1 MTVKGNLYTS
11 YKEGFKNNLEG
22 QFLYDDK
29 GLNVTYRELD
39 SETAK
44 LANGLKE
51 LGLSEGDRVTVQV
64 DKCIEMVYLYLACV
78 RSNIIF
84 HPLNPAY
91 KEKELSYFLDDAKP
105 SLFIS
110 NEETIS
116 SISDLSLE
124 HSIDHLFVL
133 NNDGSGNFSDIS
145 TSEDNYITVA
155 CSDDDIAA
163 LLYSSGTTGKPK
175 GIMLSHGNISSN
187 AESLVKAWGF
197 QESDCLLH
205 ALPIYHVHG
214 LFVALGC
221 VFMTGAKLKWLESF
235 DADVVLK
242 SIPECTVMMGVP
254 TYYTRLLK
262 RDLLDS
268 KLTEGIRLFISGSA
282 PLLEE
287 TFNEFNQ
294 RTNHQIL
301 ERYGM
306 TETNMNTSNPLKGN
320 RKPGTVGLPL
330 EDVQVRV
337 VDEENNELSQGEIGN
352 LQIKGPNV
360 FKGYWEMPEK
370 TKEDF
375 SKDGFFNTGDKGL
388 IDEGGYVSIIGR
400 SKDMI
405 ISGGLNIYP
414 KEIESLIDKIEGVLE
429 SAVIGLSDE
438 DLGEKVVAVI
448 VSEESKTLGEKKVI
462 SEIKDQLAGFKA
474 PKEVKFIDQLPRN
487 AMGKVQKNIL
497 RETFS

>member
-221 VFMTGAKLKWLESF
+221 VFMSGSKLKWLESF

-337 VDEENNELSQGEIGN
+337 VDEENNVLSQGEIGN

-405 ISGGLNIYP
+405 ISGGLNVYP

-448 VSEESKTLGEKKVI
+448 VSEESKTLDEKKVI

>member
-221 VFMTGAKLKWLESF
+221 VFMTGSKLKWLKSF

-306 TETNMNTSNPLKGN
+306 TETNMNTSNPLKGD

-337 VDEENNELSQGEIGN
+337 VDEENNVLSQGEIGN

-405 ISGGLNIYP
+405 ISGGLNVYP

-448 VSEESKTLGEKKVI
+448 VSEESKTLDEKKVI

>member
-124 HSIDHLFVL
+124 HSINHLFVL
-133 NNDGSGNFSDIS
+133 NNDGSGNFSDLS
-145 TSEDNYITVA
+145 TLEDNFITVD
-155 CSDDDIAA
+155 CSEDDIAA

-221 VFMTGAKLKWLESF
+221 VFMTGAKLKWLKSF

-337 VDEENNELSQGEIGN
+337 VDEENNLLSQGEIGN

-405 ISGGLNIYP
+405 ISGGLNVYP

-448 VSEESKTLGEKKVI
+448 VSEESKTLDEKKVI

-497 RETFS
+497 RETFT

>member
-1 MTVKGNLYTS
+1 MTAKGNLYTS
-11 YKEGFKNNLEG
+11 YKEGFKKNLEG
-22 QFLYDDK
+22 LFLYDDK
-29 GLNVTYRELD
+29 DLNITYRELD
-39 SETAK
+39 SETAR
-44 LANGLKE
+44 LANGLKG

-91 KEKELSYFLDDAKP
+91 KERELSYFLDDAKP

-116 SISDLSLE
+116 RINDLGLG
-124 HSIDHLFVL
+124 HSINHLFVL
-133 NNDGSGNFSDIS
+133 NEDGSGNFADIS
-145 TSEDNYITVA
+145 AEDSFITVD
-155 CSDDDIAA
+155 CSENDIAA

-187 AESLVKAWGF
+187 VQSLVKAWGF

-221 VFMTGAKLKWLESF
+221 ALMTGSKLKWLESF
-235 DADVVLK
+235 EVDSILK
-242 SIPECTVMMGVP
+242 SLPECTVMMGVP
-254 TYYTRLLK
+254 TYYTRLLT
-262 RDLLDS
+262 RDALDPE
-268 KLTEGIRLFISGSA
+268 LTNQIRLFISGSA

-287 TFNEFNQ
+287 TFNEFYK

-306 TETNMNTSNPLKGN
+306 TETNMNTSNPLKGE

-330 EDVQVRV
+330 QDVHVKI
-337 VDEENNELSQGEIGN
+337 VDENNVILPEGEIGN
-352 LQIKGPNV
+352 IQIKGPNV
-360 FKGYWEMPEK
+360 FKGYWEMPDK

-375 SKDGFFNTGDKGL
+375 SEDKFFNTGDKGL
-388 IDEGGYVSIIGR
+388 IDEDGYLSIVGR

-414 KEIESLIDKIEGVLE
+414 KEIESIIDKIDGVLE
-429 SAVIGLSDE
+429 SAVIGISDE
-438 DLGEKVVAVI
+438 DLGEKVVAII
-448 VSEESKTLGEKKVI
+448 VSEEGALLNKKEIIV
-462 SEIKDQLAGFKA
+462 EIKGQLAGFKA
-474 PKEVKFIDQLPRN
+474 PKEVKLVEQLPRN

-497 RETFS
+497 RDTFN

>member
-11 YKEGFKNNLEG
+11 YKEGFVNNLEG
-22 QFLYDDK
+22 MFLYDDK
-29 GLNVTYRELD
+29 GLKINYGELD

-51 LGLSEGDRVTVQV
+51 LGLSAGDRVTIQV
-64 DKCIEMVYLYLACV
+64 DKCIEMVYLYLACI

-116 SISDLSLE
+116 SISDLNLD

-133 NNDGSGNFSDIS
+133 NDDGSGNFLEIS
-145 TSEDNYITVA
+145 TSDDNFITVD
-155 CSDDDIAA
+155 CSEDDIAA

-221 VFMTGAKLKWLESF
+221 VLMTGSKLKWLESF
-235 DADVVLK
+235 DVDEVLK

-262 RDLLDS
+262 SDALDS
-268 KLTEGIRLFISGSA
+268 ELTKQMRLFISGSA

-287 TFNEFNQ
+287 TFNEFHL

-306 TETNMNTSNPLKGN
+306 TETNMNTSNPLKGD

-330 EDVQVRV
+330 EGIQVRV
-337 VDEENNELSQGEIGN
+337 VDEENNALPQGEIGN
-352 LQIKGPNV
+352 LQVKGPNV

-375 SKDGFFNTGDKGL
+375 SEDGFFNTGDKGL
-388 IDEGGYVSIIGR
+388 IDESGYVSIIGR

-405 ISGGLNIYP
+405 ISGGLNVYP
-414 KEIESLIDKIEGVLE
+414 KEIESLIDKIDGVLE

-438 DLGEKVVAVI
+438 DLGERVVAII
-448 VSEESKTLGEKKVI
+448 VSEENATLDEKEVI

>member
-29 GLNVTYRELD
+29 GLNITYRELD

-187 AESLVKAWGF
+187 AESLVKAWDF

-221 VFMTGAKLKWLESF
+221 VFMTGSKLKWLESF

-337 VDEENNELSQGEIGN
+337 VDEENNLLSQGEIGN
-352 LQIKGPNV
+352 IQIKGPNV

-405 ISGGLNIYP
+405 ISGGLNVYP

-448 VSEESKTLGEKKVI
+448 VSEESKTLDEKKVI

>member
-197 QESDCLLH
+197 QKSDCLLH

-337 VDEENNELSQGEIGN
+337 VDEENNVLSQGEIGN

-405 ISGGLNIYP
+405 ISGGLNVYP
-414 KEIESLIDKIEGVLE
+414 KEIESLIDKIDGVLE

-448 VSEESKTLGEKKVI
+448 VSEESKTLDEKKVI

>member
-221 VFMTGAKLKWLESF
+221 VFMTGSKLKWLESF

-306 TETNMNTSNPLKGN
+306 TETNMNTSNPLKGY

-337 VDEENNELSQGEIGN
+337 VDEENNVLSQGEIGN

-405 ISGGLNIYP
+405 ISGGLNVYP

-448 VSEESKTLGEKKVI
+448 VSEESKTLDEKKVI

>member
-29 GLNVTYRELD
+29 GLNITYRELD

-221 VFMTGAKLKWLESF
+221 VFMTGSKLKWLESF

-306 TETNMNTSNPLKGN
+306 TETNMNTSNPLKGD

-337 VDEENNELSQGEIGN
+337 VDEENNVLSQGEIGN

-405 ISGGLNIYP
+405 ISGGLNVYP

-448 VSEESKTLGEKKVI
+448 VSEESKTLDEKKVI

>member
-155 CSDDDIAA
+155 CSEDDIAA

-221 VFMTGAKLKWLESF
+221 VFMTGAKLKWLKSF

-330 EDVQVRV
+330 EDVKVRV

-405 ISGGLNIYP
+405 ISGGLNVYP

-448 VSEESKTLGEKKVI
+448 VSEESKTLDEKKVI

>member
-1 MTVKGNLYTS
+1 MHS
-11 YKEGFKNNLEG
+11 Y
-22 QFLYDDK
+22 
-29 GLNVTYRELD
+29 
-39 SETAK
+39 
-44 LANGLKE
+44 
-51 LGLSEGDRVTVQV
+51 
-64 DKCIEMVYLYLACV
+64 
-78 RSNIIF
+78 
-84 HPLNPAY
+84 
-91 KEKELSYFLDDAKP
+91 
-105 SLFIS
+105 
-110 NEETIS
+110 
-116 SISDLSLE
+116 
-124 HSIDHLFVL
+124 
-133 NNDGSGNFSDIS
+133 DGS
-145 TSEDNYITVA
+145 
-155 CSDDDIAA
+155 
-163 LLYSSGTTGKPK
+163 
-175 GIMLSHGNISSN
+175 SN
-187 AESLVKAWGF
+187 L
-197 QESDCLLH
+197 
-205 ALPIYHVHG
+205 
-214 LFVALGC
+214 
-221 VFMTGAKLKWLESF
+221 
-235 DADVVLK
+235 
-242 SIPECTVMMGVP
+242 
-254 TYYTRLLK
+254 YTRLLK

-388 IDEGGYVSIIGR
+388 IDEDGYISIIGR

-405 ISGGLNIYP
+405 ISGGLNVYP

-438 DLGEKVVAVI
+438 DLGERVVAII
-448 VSEESKTLGEKKVI
+448 VSEEKGKLDEKKVI

-474 PKEVKFIDQLPRN
+474 PKEIKFVDQLPRN
-487 AMGKVQKNIL
+487 AMGKVQKNVL
-497 RETFS
+497 RETFSK

>member
-29 GLNVTYRELD
+29 GLNITYRELD

-221 VFMTGAKLKWLESF
+221 VFMTGSKLKWLKSF

-306 TETNMNTSNPLKGN
+306 TETNMNTSNPLKGD

-337 VDEENNELSQGEIGN
+337 VDEENNVLSQGEIGN

-405 ISGGLNIYP
+405 ISGGLNVYP

-448 VSEESKTLGEKKVI
+448 VSEESKTLDEKKVI

>member
-221 VFMTGAKLKWLESF
+221 VFMTGSKLKWLESF

-337 VDEENNELSQGEIGN
+337 VDEENNVLSQGEIGN

-405 ISGGLNIYP
+405 ISGGLNVYP

-448 VSEESKTLGEKKVI
+448 VSEESKTLDEKKVI

>member
-1 MTVKGNLYTS
+1 MTAKGNLYTS
-11 YKEGFKNNLEG
+11 YKEGFVNNLEG
-22 QFLYDDK
+22 QFLNDNK
-29 GLNVTYRELD
+29 GLKITYRELD

-51 LGLSEGDRVTVQV
+51 LGLSAGDRVTVQV
-64 DKCIEMVYLYLACV
+64 DKCIEMVYLYLACI

-116 SISDLSLE
+116 SISDLKLG

-133 NNDGSGNFSDIS
+133 NDDGSGNFSDIS
-145 TSEDNYITVA
+145 TSEDNFITVD
-155 CSDDDIAA
+155 CSEDDIAA

-197 QESDCLLH
+197 EETDCLLH

-221 VFMTGAKLKWLESF
+221 VLMTGSKLKWLKSF
-235 DADVVLK
+235 DADEVLK
-242 SIPECTVMMGVP
+242 SMPECTVMMGVP

-262 RDLLDS
+262 RDALVS
-268 KLTEGIRLFISGSA
+268 ELTEQIRLFISGSA

-287 TFNEFNQ
+287 TFNEFHL

-306 TETNMNTSNPLKGN
+306 TETNMNTSNPLKGD

-330 EDVQVRV
+330 EGIQVRV
-337 VDEENNELSQGEIGN
+337 VDEENNALPQGEIGN
-352 LQIKGPNV
+352 LQVKGSNV

-375 SKDGFFNTGDKGL
+375 SEDGFFNTGDKGL
-388 IDEGGYVSIIGR
+388 IDESGYVSIIGR

-405 ISGGLNIYP
+405 ISGGLNVYP
-414 KEIESLIDKIEGVLE
+414 KEIESLIDKIDGVLE

-438 DLGEKVVAVI
+438 DLGERVVAII
-448 VSEESKTLGEKKVI
+448 VSEENATLDEKEVI

>member
-155 CSDDDIAA
+155 CSEDDIAA

-337 VDEENNELSQGEIGN
+337 VDEENNLLSQGEIGN

-405 ISGGLNIYP
+405 ISGGLNVYP

-448 VSEESKTLGEKKVI
+448 VSEESKTLDEKKVI

>member
-11 YKEGFKNNLEG
+11 YKEGFSKNLEG
-22 QFLYDDK
+22 QFLYDGK
-29 GLNVTYRELD
+29 GTEITYKELD

-64 DKCIEMVYLYLACV
+64 DKCIEMVYLYLACI

-110 NEETIS
+110 DEETIS
-116 SISDLSLE
+116 SISDLNLD

-145 TSEDNYITVA
+145 SSEDNYITVA
-155 CSDDDIAA
+155 CSDGDIAA

-221 VFMTGAKLKWLESF
+221 VLMTGSKLKWLESF
-235 DADVVLK
+235 DVDEVLR

-262 RDLLDS
+262 SYALDLE
-268 KLTEGIRLFISGSA
+268 LTKQMRLFISGSA
-282 PLLEE
+282 PLLDE

-294 RTNHQIL
+294 RTKHLIL

-306 TETNMNTSNPLKGN
+306 TETNMNTSNPLKGD

-330 EDVQVRV
+330 DDVQVRV
-337 VDEENNELSQGEIGN
+337 VDEENNALPQGEIGN
-352 LQIKGPNV
+352 LQVKGPNV

-375 SKDGFFNTGDKGL
+375 SEDGFFNTGDKGL
-388 IDEGGYVSIIGR
+388 IDKDGYISIIGR

-405 ISGGLNIYP
+405 ISGGLNVYP

-438 DLGEKVVAVI
+438 DLGERVVAII
-448 VSEESKTLGEKKVI
+448 VSEEKVTLDEKEVI

-474 PKEVKFIDQLPRN
+474 PKEVKFIDLLPRN